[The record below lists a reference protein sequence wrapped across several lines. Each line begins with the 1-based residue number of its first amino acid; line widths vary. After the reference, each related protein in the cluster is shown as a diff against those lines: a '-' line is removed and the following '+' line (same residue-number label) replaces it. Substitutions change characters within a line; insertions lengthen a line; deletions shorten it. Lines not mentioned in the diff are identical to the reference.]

1 MRWIVL
7 EPVPPRYQGMTT
19 DVQKATGR
27 IGLRG
32 ENTKSSYVYFEYF
45 SVEKVLLNI
54 QMEMAYKQLNL
65 RVYSLEKLELE
76 MEVWEDTV

>member
-1 MRWIVL
+1 MRIL
-7 EPVPPRYQGMTT
+7 NHLMFIF
-19 DVQKATGR
+19 D
-27 IGLRG
+27 
-32 ENTKSSYVYFEYF
+32 YF

-54 QMEMAYKQLNL
+54 QVEMAYKQLKL